1 VRGINTIELRPIL
14 IAYGVRINPW
24 TAPNASAKS
33 PTMTPLGFIRAASLP
48 LGSGPG
54 RVERRENAIAKQ
66 KRVCDIC
73 SVDVFP
79 YDVALGVT
87 PSREREN

>member
-14 IAYGVRINPW
+14 IADGVRINSCS
-24 TAPNASAKS
+24 APNASAKS
-33 PTMTPLGFIRAASLP
+33 PTMTPPGFIPAALLP
-48 LGSGPG
+48 LVRSREG
-54 RVERRENAIAKQ
+54 RTTENAIAKQ
-66 KRVCDIC
+66 KKVCDLC

-87 PSREREN
+87 PSSEREN

>member
-14 IAYGVRINPW
+14 IAYGVRINPC
-24 TAPNASAKS
+24 TASNASANS
-33 PTMTPLGFIRAASLP
+33 PTMTPRGFISAASLP
-48 LGSGPG
+48 LGPVPG
-54 RVERRENAIAKQ
+54 GSNDVKTPLQQ

-87 PSREREN
+87 PSSEREN